1 MTIIIVVFLVIGAI
15 AALIPV
21 AASLME
27 RDAHDRDWRDR

>member
-1 MTIIIVVFLVIGAI
+1 MTIVIAVLLVIGAI

-27 RDAHDRDWRDR
+27 RDAHDPNWRDR